1 MLYLG
6 EFEQGGLHTMNKI
19 AKGILHHKKI
29 ILILFILLGLL
40 AGFLATKVEVNY
52 DIIQYLPDDVP
63 SSKALTVLDQEFHEQ
78 IPNLNIAVEGLD
90 LASALALKAKI
101 AAHPAVLSVTW
112 LDDLYDLAQPL
123 ETIPQESRESFFKDG
138 QARYIV
144 NVKAQNYSKTMQ
156 ALRDLVGGKVAMSG
170 QAVQFAQANLAA
182 GEEIGRIML
191 FAIPLALLILV
202 LSTRSYVEPFIFL
215 FTVLIAVLFNM
226 GTNIFLGQISFI
238 SQAVAAVLQMA
249 VSMDY
254 SIFMLNRFAHFRAEG
269 DDVDTAMQ
277 KAMVKS
283 FSSITASAATTFFGF
298 LSLIFMRF
306 ALGADLGLVLAKG
319 IIFSLFSTFLCLPVL
334 GSLCYKWIDKTSHK
348 SFLPSHQSLRH
359 LGRLLGRIAPVV
371 LILVAVLALPLYR
384 AQSRINFL
392 YGMSEAG
399 AKEQKIQTQY
409 IREQFGD
416 KQMIVLLLPKGQPEQ
431 ELALCRE
438 LSDMPYIASVS
449 AYASSVG
456 YELPPEIVPAD
467 QLAKLQSEHYSRLII
482 QTSLASEGP
491 KAFAAAQD
499 LRDLAA
505 RYYPDGDS
513 HWAGEVFSLLDM
525 RDLVRVDNQLVNG
538 LTILFVGI
546 ILLLTFRSLTIPL
559 ILLFTI
565 EFAIWCNL
573 STIYFGGRPLN
584 YIGYLVISTI
594 QLGATV
600 DYGILTA
607 EHYMDFRKTL
617 APKWA
622 TQEAIAL
629 SLPAIMP
636 PALILSLVGY
646 ILSFVSSLPVVSDIG
661 LVLGRGALF
670 SLAAVVFLLPNLLRL
685 CDPLIRMTTLAPA
698 SMRIYGKTLL
708 ASPQQT
714 DTEASEILAK
724 TGPGSQNKA

>member
-1 MLYLG
+1 
-6 EFEQGGLHTMNKI
+6 MNKI
-19 AKGILHHKKI
+19 AKAILRHKKV
-29 ILILFILLGLL
+29 ILTIFLLLGLIS
-40 AGFLATKVEVNY
+40 AFLARKVQVNY
-52 DIIQYLPDDVP
+52 DIIQYLPEDVP
-63 SSKALTVLDQEFHEQ
+63 SSTAIHILDQEFQDQ
-78 IPNLNIAVEGLD
+78 IPNLNIAVPDLD
-90 LASALALKAKI
+90 LPAALALKAKI
-101 AAHPAVLSVTW
+101 ASHPAVLSVTW
-112 LDDLYDLAQPL
+112 LDDMYDLAQPL
-123 ETIPQESRESFFKDG
+123 ETLDREGREAFFKEG
-138 QARYIV
+138 EARYIV
-144 NVKAQNYSKTMQ
+144 NVRAQDYSKTIQ
-156 ALRDLVGGKVAMSG
+156 ELRKLIGGKVTMSG

-182 GEEIGRIML
+182 GEEIARIML
-191 FAIPLALLILV
+191 FAIPLALVILI

-254 SIFMLNRFAHFRAEG
+254 SIFMLNRFNHFRATG

-306 ALGADLGLVLAKG
+306 ELGADLGIVLAKG
-319 IIFSLFSTFLCLPVL
+319 IIFSLISAFLCLPVL
-334 GSLCYKWIDKTSHK
+334 GSLCYKLIDKTSHQ
-348 SFLPSHQSLRH
+348 SFLPSHQSLRTF
-359 LGRLLGRIAPVV
+359 GRIVVKIGPVV
-371 LILVAVLALPLYR
+371 LILVAIMALPLYR
-384 AQSRINFL
+384 AQTRINFL
-392 YGMSEAG
+392 YGMSQAG
-399 AKEQKIQTQY
+399 AEEQRVQTQH
-409 IREQFGD
+409 IRDKFGD
-416 KQMIVLLLPKGQPEQ
+416 KQMLVLLLPKGQVGPEVS
-431 ELALCRE
+431 LANDLAD
-438 LSDMPYIASVS
+438 LTYVDSLTS
-449 AYASSVG
+449 YAASVG
-456 YELPPEIVPAD
+456 YALPPEIVPHD
-467 QLAKLQSEHYSRLII
+467 QLAKLQSDHYSRLIV

-491 KAFAAAQD
+491 AAFGAAQD
-499 LRDLAA
+499 LRSLVDQ
-505 RYYPDGDS
+505 YYPAGDT

-525 RDLVRVDNQLVNG
+525 RDLVRIDNQLVNR
-538 LTILFVGI
+538 LTTLFVALILFF
-546 ILLLTFRSLTIPL
+546 TFRSLSMPL
-559 ILLFTI
+559 ILVFTI

-573 STIYFGGRPLN
+573 STIYFSGRPLN

-607 EHYMDFRKTL
+607 ENYLDFRKSL

-622 TQEAIAL
+622 AQEATAL

-685 CDPLIRMTTLAPA
+685 CDPLIRYTTLAPGTW
-698 SMRIYGKTLL
+698 SVYGQKFL
-708 ASPQQT
+708 AAQDQT
-714 DTEASEILAK
+714 DTEAQKILAELDPAIETK
-724 TGPGSQNKA
+724 D